1 MKQISFPTVLAAV
14 AKSIRQLPGG
24 SQRVHGSSGIEA
36 IAKEIKLR
44 TTIKG
49 TDRQVIDLYYTSL
62 SGKEYSHIKNKK
74 QKKAEKA
81 PKPKKL
87 KPSDI
92 SSITLPTHF
101 TTEWMPPEGISSYGN
116 PDACPFDLQDVA

>member
-1 MKQISFPTVLAAV
+1 MKQISFPTVLALV
-14 AKSIRQLPGG
+14 AKSVRQLPGG
-24 SQRVHGSSGIEA
+24 SQRVHGSSGVEA

-74 QKKAEKA
+74 QKKAEKTS
-81 PKPKKL
+81 KPKKL

-92 SSITLPTHF
+92 SSITFPTHF
-101 TTEWMPPEGISSYGN
+101 TTEWCGPSYGN